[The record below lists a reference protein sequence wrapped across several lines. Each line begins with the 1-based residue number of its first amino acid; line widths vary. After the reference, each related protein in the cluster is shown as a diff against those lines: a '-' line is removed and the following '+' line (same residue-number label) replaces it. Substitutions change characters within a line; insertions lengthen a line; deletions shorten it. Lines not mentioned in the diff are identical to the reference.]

1 MQTKSE
7 EALPAYKKIQESI
20 LKRIE
25 SGELKPFEPVDSE
38 RTLAALHS
46 VSPMT
51 ARHAL
56 AMLEREGVIE
66 RRARAGS
73 FVAPPKI
80 HFNKL
85 LSFTEEMAARNLSAS
100 ARVFLLKTVE
110 DEPEITALLRLDPHS
125 RLVKMER
132 LRLGGGEPFA
142 IETCYLSAASFG
154 KLTRAKLD
162 RESLYSLLKREYGVE
177 LAYAD
182 EEVDAIV
189 ASRDTAKLLAIKGP
203 QPLLRIRQLVFS
215 SKGEPVIYGICL
227 NRADRHSLR
236 IRRMR

>member
-1 MQTKSE
+1 M
-7 EALPAYKKIQESI
+7 PAYKRIQELI

-25 SGELKPFEPVDSE
+25 SGELKPFAPVDSE

-56 AMLEREGVIE
+56 AVLQREGYIE

-85 LSFTEEMAARNLSAS
+85 MSFTEEMAARNLTAS
-100 ARVFLLKTVE
+100 SRILFIKVVQQ
-110 DEPEITALLRLDPHS
+110 EPEIAALLRLNPHS
-125 RLVKMER
+125 RLIKVER

-142 IETCYLSAASFG
+142 VETCYLSAAAFS

-162 RESLYSLLKREYGVE
+162 RNSLYAVLKNEYGLE

-189 ASRDTAKLLAIKGP
+189 ASRDTARLLSIKIT
-203 QPLLRIRQLVFS
+203 QPLLRIRQLVYS